1 MDETRKDLVQASIAP
16 RSSKDRQR
24 LRLAL
29 SAFAENDPSITWP
42 SITWIEAETGN
53 ALLRAANEA
62 DLAIALDEIKRAY
75 AIDADISPPKV
86 VYRAT
91 IARVTEIDYTHKRQI
106 GGTGEFARI
115 KLTATAND
123 IGRGFKFRSEIVGG
137 AVPEAYIPAVEKG
150 LRSVIG
156 PGMIAGDPVVDISV
170 ILFDGAFH
178 DIDSSPLIFETAARM
193 AMRQVL
199 DMGEL
204 VILEPVMRLDVVTPA
219 DYAELIAADL
229 RARRGRIER
238 LNLDEDSA
246 IIHALAPLANL
257 LDYGNQLNARSDGRA
272 SYSRRFDHY
281 DRVPPEHPEPPFR
294 PAAAMRLQ
302 RCKRRGPPHPH

>member
-1 MDETRKDLVQASIAP
+1 MDATGKDLVQASIAP
-16 RSSKDRQR
+16 RSPKDRQR

-29 SAFAENDPSITWP
+29 SAFAENDPFITWPSITWP
-42 SITWIEAETGN
+42 SITWIEAETGR

-62 DLAIALDEIKRAY
+62 DLAIALDKIKRAY
-75 AIDADISPPKV
+75 AVDADISPPKV
-86 VYRAT
+86 VCRAT
-91 IARVTEIDYTHKRQI
+91 IARITEIDYTHKRQI

-123 IGRGFKFRSEIVGG
+123 TGRGFQFRSEIVGG

-150 LRSVIG
+150 MRSVIA

-178 DIDSSPLIFETAARM
+178 DIDSSSLSFETAARM

-204 VILEPVMRLDVVTPA
+204 VTLEPVMRLDVVTPA

-229 RARRGRIER
+229 RARRGRIDR
-238 LNLDEDSA
+238 QDPDGNTA
-246 IIHALAPLANL
+246 IINALAPLANL
-257 LDYGNQLNARSDGRA
+257 LGYGNQLHVRSDGRA
-272 SYSRRFDHY
+272 SHRMRFDHY
-281 DRVPPEHPEPPFR
+281 ELVPPEHPEPPFR
-294 PAAAMRLQ
+294 PAAAIR
-302 RCKRRGPPHPH
+302 